1 MDSRTY
7 YEIHKK
13 DSIEKKMDE
22 LMDAFWWYN
31 SRAVSREEASCRGNK
46 DDEAYYKSEQRYMGE
61 RIRFL
66 KWSIIEEI
74 KKLKGDKE

>member
-22 LMDAFWWYN
+22 LMDAFYWYT
-31 SRAVSREEASCRGNK
+31 SRAVSREEASCHRSK
-46 DDEAYYKSEQRYMGE
+46 DNEAYYRSEQRYMGE

-66 KWSIIEEI
+66 EWSIREEI
-74 KKLKGDKE
+74 KKLKGER

>member
-13 DSIEKKMDE
+13 DPIEKKMDE
-22 LMDAFWWYN
+22 LMDAFYWYT
-31 SRAVSREEASCRGNK
+31 SRAVSREEASCHRSK
-46 DDEAYYKSEQRYMGE
+46 DNEAYYRSEQRYMGE

-66 KWSIIEEI
+66 EWSIREEI
-74 KKLKGDKE
+74 KKLKGDK